1 MFISIYLKLINL
13 TSKWH
18 RSDNFNYFTC
28 TLATLGGSTSPLLS
42 PWIIHITPMVRVVS
56 PQEFWYTYCFSSVS
70 WSWIQIS
77 NILEKFCP
85 KWWDVAPWKKK
96 PDNKLYMYSTK
107 IKHACIYS
115 KQQLL
120 NWKLHVLLFLAAGSF
135 IFLAID
141 ILEMDFRQRSVM
153 TLTSNCI

>member
-1 MFISIYLKLINL
+1 MYHNTLSVINNCTTTGTRPWTSYSFKYMFISIYLKLINQ

-70 WSWIQIS
+70 WSCIQIS

-96 PDNKLYMYSTK
+96 RIINCT
-107 IKHACIYS
+107 CI
-115 KQQLL
+115 QL
-120 NWKLHVLLFLAAGSF
+120 K
-135 IFLAID
+135 
-141 ILEMDFRQRSVM
+141 
-153 TLTSNCI
+153 